1 MTPNPEDEIPASVK
15 AMMVSGDPMVPTA
28 PLDDFLIAYALDS
41 NIWWSISCGHHQ
53 NLFDAACDRA
63 GLM

>member
-1 MTPNPEDEIPASVK
+1 MNPEAEIPESVK
-15 AMMVSGDPMVPTA
+15 AMMAADGPMTATA
-28 PLDDFLIAYALDS
+28 PLEDFLIAYALDD
-41 NIWWSISCGHHQ
+41 NVWWSISCGHHQ